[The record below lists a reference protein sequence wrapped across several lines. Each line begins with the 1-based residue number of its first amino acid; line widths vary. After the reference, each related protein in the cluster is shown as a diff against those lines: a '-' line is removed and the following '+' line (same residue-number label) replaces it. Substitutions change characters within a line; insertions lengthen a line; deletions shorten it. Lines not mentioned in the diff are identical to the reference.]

1 MSYLPRSAVAIN
13 KSHSQA
19 SNELATRLGREP
31 TRGELAEFMG
41 MDTEDLQKERG
52 DALRFETE
60 SIEDM
65 AEEVGNIAGDE
76 GMRPDLIAENT
87 QFMQALEQAIENL
100 PEREKLIIALYYV
113 EELNLREIAE
123 VMGVSVGRVSQL
135 KTEAAQQIH
144 RKLSKDF
151 ALN

>member
-1 MSYLPRSAVAIN
+1 MESLDELTETYGMWFVDSAPSPDAEIEREQLAEKLAVAL
-13 KSHSQA
+13 A
-19 SNELATRLGREP
+19 SLDQRLQ
-31 TRGELAEFMG
+31 L
-41 MDTEDLQKERG
+41 
-52 DALRFETE
+52 
-60 SIEDM
+60 
-65 AEEVGNIAGDE
+65 V
-76 GMRPDLIAENT
+76 
-87 QFMQALEQAIENL
+87 MQ
-100 PEREKLIIALYYV
+100 LYYV

>member
-1 MSYLPRSAVAIN
+1 
-13 KSHSQA
+13 
-19 SNELATRLGREP
+19 
-31 TRGELAEFMG
+31 MG

-113 EELNLREIAE
+113 EELNLKEIGE
-123 VMGVSVGRVSQL
+123 VVGVSESRVSQIL
-135 KTEAAQQIH
+135 SATAKQLRKTLQVG
-144 RKLSKDF
+144 
-151 ALN
+151 